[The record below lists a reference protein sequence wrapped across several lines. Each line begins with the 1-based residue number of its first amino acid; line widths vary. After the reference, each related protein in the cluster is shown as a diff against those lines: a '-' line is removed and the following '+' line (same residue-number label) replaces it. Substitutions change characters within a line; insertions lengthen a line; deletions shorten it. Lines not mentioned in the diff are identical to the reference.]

1 MKFVTGRR
9 IFSQKY
15 EDNRRSQPPNTD
27 TPPLSTDASRKAESA
42 ASLAP
47 RTAPAKVSARRDGAG
62 MKPGRER
69 LERRVVLEQIGPIR
83 PHALVAEQLARLVRV
98 RVRLRLRVR
107 VRVRVSVRVRVEL
120 RVGLGLAEQLARRP
134 HALAQSAQSRAVV
147 PLQTAHLG

>member
-1 MKFVTGRR
+1 
-9 IFSQKY
+9 
-15 EDNRRSQPPNTD
+15 
-27 TPPLSTDASRKAESA
+27 
-42 ASLAP
+42 
-47 RTAPAKVSARRDGAG
+47 

-98 RVRLRLRVR
+98 RGRVR
-107 VRVRVSVRVRVEL
+107 VRVL
-120 RVGLGLAEQLARRP
+120 GLGLALGLAQQLACRP

>member
-1 MKFVTGRR
+1 
-9 IFSQKY
+9 
-15 EDNRRSQPPNTD
+15 
-27 TPPLSTDASRKAESA
+27 
-42 ASLAP
+42 
-47 RTAPAKVSARRDGAG
+47 

-98 RVRLRLRVR
+98 RVRVRVQVR
-107 VRVRVSVRVRVEL
+107 VRVRIRVRVRG
-120 RVGLGLAEQLARRP
+120 RVRVWARLGLAEQLARRP